1 MNVAP
6 YGQLWKSLI
15 GVIKGH
21 AKYVPGVGH
30 RQTRHGRK
38 KKIRKKKEKKREGEA
53 RTGSFGIDIKEE
65 NKSSERGL
73 GGEKRDRKEREEK
86 VKKKKRVDE
95 LSKRRRFCWFLFF
108 SL

>member
-1 MNVAP
+1 MNAAP

-15 GVIKGH
+15 EVIKGH

-38 KKIRKKKEKKREGEA
+38 KKIRKKKKKKEGEA

-65 NKSSERGL
+65 NKRRERGL

-86 VKKKKRVDE
+86 VKKKERADE
-95 LSKRRRFCWFLFF
+95 LSKRRRVCF
-108 SL
+108 